1 MIKSKSIF
9 SEKGAAVVEFAV
21 VVPLLLVL
29 VFGIIEFGILLY
41 NKAMITNASREG
53 ARAGIVMRVSEPRW
67 STAEITDIV
76 QSYCEEYL
84 ITFDPAKPSPT
95 VKILI
100 KTPADTDPVER
111 DPSSFGLNSALDL
124 LTVNVQYQY
133 QYLLLPAFITDLG
146 LTKTIDAT
154 TTMRAE

>member
-1 MIKSKSIF
+1 MKITKRKF
-9 SEKGAAVVEFAV
+9 NEKGAAVVEFAV

-41 NKAMITNASREG
+41 NKAMLTNASREG

-67 STAEITDIV
+67 STAEITDV
-76 QSYCEEYL
+76 VKSYCEEYL

-111 DPSSFGLNSALDL
+111 DPSSFGLDSAVDL
-124 LTVNVQYQY
+124 LTVKVQYQY
-133 QYLLLPAFITDLG
+133 QFLLIPAFIKEIG
-146 LTKTIDAT
+146 ATKTLEAN